1 MDFQDRSS
9 RAWSVG
15 LAVLCLTLLA
25 PLACGA
31 QKKERFIKVFFPD
44 GRSVRAELAVTEAE
58 REKGLMFR
66 DAVPPGEGML
76 FVFEADGFY
85 SFWMKNTLIPL
96 DMIWLDSGGRV
107 VHIERNVP
115 PCRRDPCPAYG
126 PDLPSRFV
134 LELGAGGAAAYGL
147 KNGDLL
153 RFVLPDWAVKK

>member
-1 MDFQDRSS
+1 MDSQVRSS
-9 RAWSVG
+9 RAWSVRLLVAG
-15 LAVLCLTLLA
+15 LALLA

-31 QKKERFIKVFFPD
+31 QKKERYIKVIFPD

-76 FVFEADGFY
+76 FVFETNGFY

-96 DMIWLDSGGRV
+96 DMIWLDSGRRI

-134 LELGAGGAAAYGL
+134 LELGAGGADAYGL
-147 KNGDLL
+147 KTGDLL
-153 RFVLPDWAVKK
+153 RFVLPDWVVKR